1 VAQVGGLV
9 QLLNG
14 RGQFI
19 NPLLPGQPLRAGDLL
34 RTHSSDDWIELRLSK
49 GGSDAVS
56 NATAVGSLTISGHS
70 GLKFL
75 DAPQESQALV
85 LERGSLW
92 IDSSA
97 ATTRNLSITTMVAE
111 IRASRAIF
119 SLQTSADEAIV
130 RVQAGEAAVIERL
143 TSRRLTVGA
152 GQEVAISLLRPAA
165 TRVIPQATPVS
176 QWKLRLPEGREA
188 LYGTILSHRPGDL
201 RIRAAPLLWP
211 VPHRDPELLHVVA
224 IAAWQCSESPLVLT
238 AGARLRYRGHLQ
250 QPQFV
255 RFGFSTARMRQRGFA
270 GKFEIDIPAD
280 RLVATD
286 GLWEVDIPLSD
297 FHPLEGQTV
306 ASPLGLELTDVY
318 ALTIT
323 TDAGLEV
330 RDIELIP
337 ENLPV
342 PEDVP

>member
-1 VAQVGGLV
+1 MC
-9 QLLNG
+9 
-14 RGQFI
+14 
-19 NPLLPGQPLRAGDLL
+19 
-34 RTHSSDDWIELRLSK
+34 SSDL
-49 GGSDAVS
+49 
-56 NATAVGSLTISGHS
+56 
-70 GLKFL
+70 
-75 DAPQESQALV
+75 PQESQALV

-130 RVQAGEAAVIERL
+130 RVQVGEAAVIERL

-306 ASPLGLELTDVY
+306 DSPLGLELTDVY